1 MTDLPVRLGG
11 FRPEN
16 YDRSFRGVVH
26 ADEAL
31 ASSLNVPA
39 VRVLEQFG
47 VERFHETL
55 IGLGM
60 GLNDDPWFYGLS
72 MILGGAESSLWQL
85 TSIYRTLARVLRD
98 GETRLVAS
106 NQVGLRLSKEVP
118 DHYESAPVGRKVSLE
133 APSLWLMTEALEK
146 VERPATHDFV
156 DIEELPRRFAWKTG
170 TSFGFRDGWA
180 IGFDRDYVVGVW
192 VGNANGLGRQ
202 NLTGRRA
209 AAPIL
214 F

>member
-1 MTDLPVRLGG
+1 MLIVLKQCAVPAVLSNPSSSHRRWLRTIFPSRAFDRPPVRLGG

-47 VERFHETL
+47 VERFRETL

-60 GLNDDPWFYGLS
+60 GLKDDPWFYGLS

-85 TSIYRTLARVLRD
+85 TAIYRTLARVLRD
-98 GETRLVAS
+98 GETRHVAS
-106 NQVGLRLSKEVP
+106 NQVGLRLAKSTGSLRI
-118 DHYESAPVGRKVSLE
+118 SADRAKSL
-133 APSLWLMTEALEK
+133 T
-146 VERPATHDFV
+146 
-156 DIEELPRRFAWKTG
+156 
-170 TSFGFRDGWA
+170 
-180 IGFDRDYVVGVW
+180 
-192 VGNANGLGRQ
+192 
-202 NLTGRRA
+202 
-209 AAPIL
+209 
-214 F
+214 